1 LRAEIDKMKY
11 EYHAHGVELNRQY
24 VSSAVIPD
32 GTPAPVYARDAELYY
47 QPSTHPGASLPHAWL
62 GTRGPSARI
71 STLDIA
77 GKQRFML
84 LTGHGGERWREAAR
98 KASET
103 TGVGVCVTSIGPF
116 LDYEDLY
123 GTWRRLSEVE
133 EEGCVLV
140 RPDLYIGWRST
151 TMPPD
156 PTVRLTQVMRGLLG
170 FSN

>member
-1 LRAEIDKMKY
+1 
-11 EYHAHGVELNRQY
+11 VE
-24 VSSAVIPD
+24 
-32 GTPAPVYARDAELYY
+32 
-47 QPSTHPGASLPHAWL
+47 
-62 GTRGPSARI
+62 
-71 STLDIA
+71 
-77 GKQRFML
+77 
-84 LTGHGGERWREAAR
+84 
-98 KASET
+98 
-103 TGVGVCVTSIGPF
+103 VCVTSIGPF